1 MESGVL
7 IFLLKI
13 VGAIVIAFLGITIGL
28 FYKGLD
34 RKIAAKMQS
43 RIGPPIRQP
52 FYDFFKLMIKET
64 VVPENAVPWVFNGA
78 PLLALV
84 STITILFYIPIAS
97 FPALLGGSGDL
108 ILIAYL
114 LAIPAVALVV
124 GGFSSGSTYASIGA
138 QREMVLMMSYEL
150 PLVTIIIALGWRL
163 NLAYPGLNIF
173 SLDILTANPIWGV
186 VGPLGFLGAILLLFT
201 LAIVTPAEL
210 SIVPFDTPEAET
222 ELAGGA
228 LVEYSGRNL
237 ALFELANAVKLVV
250 MAALTV
256 VLFFPYNIAHL
267 FSFSGVFARIIDI
280 LFFVL
285 KMFIV
290 IFFEATYIRVALA
303 RFKIDQASVTYL
315 IYLSV
320 VGLMGLLLIVV
331 DYLI

>member
-1 MESGVL
+1 MMESGVL

-150 PLVTIIIALGWRL
+150 PLVTIIIALGW
-163 NLAYPGLNIF
+163 
-173 SLDILTANPIWGV
+173 
-186 VGPLGFLGAILLLFT
+186 
-201 LAIVTPAEL
+201 
-210 SIVPFDTPEAET
+210 
-222 ELAGGA
+222 
-228 LVEYSGRNL
+228 
-237 ALFELANAVKLVV
+237 
-250 MAALTV
+250 
-256 VLFFPYNIAHL
+256 
-267 FSFSGVFARIIDI
+267 
-280 LFFVL
+280 
-285 KMFIV
+285 
-290 IFFEATYIRVALA
+290 
-303 RFKIDQASVTYL
+303 
-315 IYLSV
+315 
-320 VGLMGLLLIVV
+320 
-331 DYLI
+331 